1 MTRKKKGSYDLNQIL
16 RSLAAEETLALI
28 AFRQLYDCFSL
39 RIYQSSKKIL
49 RSETMA
55 KDIVQEVF
63 ISIWQR
69 RKELSHIISIE
80 SYLFGVARNRAMAMI
95 TSNLKNDSARKEYVE
110 RMLAD
115 DGSLYKEQ
123 CEHTLNRLVD
133 ALPTKRQEIFRLAK
147 YHGMKHEAIA
157 SQLNISVNTVQHA
170 ISKALKFIH
179 ERKDAIGVLLMIVFA

>member
-1 MTRKKKGSYDLNQIL
+1 MSRKKKESYNLDQVL
-16 RSLAAEETLALI
+16 RSLAEEETSALI

-39 RIYQSSKKIL
+39 RVYQSAKKIL
-49 RSETMA
+49 HSEAMA

-69 RKELSHIISIE
+69 RKELSHIINIE

-95 TSNLKNDSARKEYVE
+95 TSNLKNDSVRKEYVE
-110 RMLAD
+110 RILAD

-133 ALPTKRQEIFRLAK
+133 ALPTKRQQIFRLAK
-147 YHGMKHEAIA
+147 YDGMKHEAIA
-157 SQLNISVNTVQHA
+157 SHLNISVNTVQHA

-179 ERKDAIGVLLMIVFA
+179 ERKDAIGVLLLIVFA